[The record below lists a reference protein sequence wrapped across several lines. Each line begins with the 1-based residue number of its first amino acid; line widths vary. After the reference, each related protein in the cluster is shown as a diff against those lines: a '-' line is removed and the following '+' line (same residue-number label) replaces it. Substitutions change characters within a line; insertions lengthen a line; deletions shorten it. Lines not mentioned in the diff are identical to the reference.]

1 MNYQEESML
10 GDFELAPEASTVHI
24 SIFAE
29 RYNKLL
35 GIARSLTNNDQGQAV
50 DIVHDALIRFVRYSP
65 DLRKI
70 NNLDGY
76 LCALLCNL
84 FKAHMRRVTARSKC
98 ELPIENHDLIE
109 GVLPGIAD
117 RCCDPNFLLQM
128 QDVLRII
135 CEYACFRKERL
146 KLGSVLILRFF
157 HGYHTSE
164 IALIMGVT
172 SSAVS
177 HQLKLAQAEVCLYLK
192 DPKHFNFYHEIT
204 AVRGRYKLNYG
215 FLAEDLVEELRRAI
229 FQSSSCRE
237 CVLHSNWRKLYGS
250 RDRKEIDCK
259 TLAHIVSCE
268 GCLEAASA
276 FLGLDLLS
284 ERYPTDMLSRRVKD
298 ENTSRQE
305 IAKWETVGSVAAAR
319 A

>member
-10 GDFELAPEASTVHI
+10 FDFELAPEASAVHI

-50 DIVHDALIRFVRYSP
+50 DIVHEALIKFVRYSP

-76 LCALLCNL
+76 LHALMCNL
-84 FKAHMRRVTARSKC
+84 FKAHKRRVTVRSKC

-117 RCCDPNFLLQM
+117 RCCDPNYLLQM

-157 HGYHTSE
+157 HGYRTSE

-192 DPKHFNFYHEIT
+192 DPKRFNFYHEIT

-237 CVLHSNWRKLYGS
+237 CVLHSNWYKLSGS
-250 RDRKEIDCK
+250 RGRKEIDCK
-259 TLAHIVSCE
+259 TLAHIVSCA

-284 ERYPTDMLSRRVKD
+284 ERYPADMLSRRVKA

-305 IAKWETVGSVAAAR
+305 IAKWETAGGVAAAR

>member
-1 MNYQEESML
+1 ML
-10 GDFELAPEASTVHI
+10 DNFQPAPEASITHI

-35 GIARSLTNNDQGQAV
+35 AIARSLTRNDLGQAV
-50 DIVHDALIRFVRYSP
+50 DIVHDTLIEFVRYSP
-65 DLRKI
+65 DLHKI
-70 NNLDGY
+70 DNLDGY
-76 LCALLCNL
+76 LRAMLCNL
-84 FKAHMRRVTARSKC
+84 FKTQKRRVAVRSEC
-98 ELPIENHDLIE
+98 ELSIENYDMIE
-109 GVLPGIAD
+109 GVLPGIVD
-117 RCCDPNFLLQM
+117 RCYNPNLLLQK
-128 QDVLRII
+128 QDVLRVI

-172 SSAVS
+172 ASAVS

-192 DPKHFNFYHEIT
+192 DPKHSNFFREII

-215 FLAEDLVEELRRAI
+215 SLADDLVGELRRVI
-229 FQSSSCRE
+229 FHSSSFRE
-237 CVLHSNWRKLYGS
+237 CILRSNLYKLYEGQC
-250 RDRKEIDCK
+250 RKEIDCK
-259 TLAHIVSCE
+259 TLAHIISCA

-284 ERYPTDMLSRRVKD
+284 ERYPADMLSRRVKG

-305 IAKWETVGSVAAAR
+305 IARWETVGSIAAAQ